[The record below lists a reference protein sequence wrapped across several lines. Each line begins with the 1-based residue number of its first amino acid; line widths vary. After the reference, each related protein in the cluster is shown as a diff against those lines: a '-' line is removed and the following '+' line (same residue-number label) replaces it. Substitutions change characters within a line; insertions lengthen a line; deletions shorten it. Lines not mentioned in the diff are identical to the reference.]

1 MVSLMVYNTCRKKR
15 IRRTD
20 TDTSLTC
27 VKFNKDTR
35 KGMKEYSVQNEK
47 LNLKRR
53 KDYDRYSVVKKKLAL
68 FF

>member
-1 MVSLMVYNTCRKKR
+1 M
-15 IRRTD
+15 
-20 TDTSLTC
+20 C